1 MMRIML
7 GVIQQQWGTHH
18 KKYQKLSNKMLDLQN
33 KHVGLY
39 LAELWTHFVN
49 YGGKKTEDITGLI
62 NKYGMYGMYGLLT
75 SSARIWVV

>member
-7 GVIQQQWGTHH
+7 GLIQQPWGTHH
-18 KKYQKLSNKMLDLQN
+18 KKDQKLSNKMLDLQN

-49 YGGKKTEDITGLI
+49 YGGKKL
-62 NKYGMYGMYGLLT
+62 
-75 SSARIWVV
+75 RISQG

>member
-7 GVIQQQWGTHH
+7 LSSKNGELTT

-49 YGGKKTEDITGLI
+49 YGGKKLRISQGWS
-62 NKYGMYGMYGLLT
+62 T
-75 SSARIWVV
+75 SMGCMGY